1 MFCVYSGRGFP
12 ELGSAMS
19 GVRFVRAVRFGL
31 PLALAFALGAPVA
44 DAAPTRTRQVAA
56 APVVTAKAER
66 RDVPRLARTVGNVV
80 ASTTVQI
87 KPQIEGRVIEAGFV
101 EGQLVS
107 AGALLFRIDP
117 RPFQAELDQAQALLA
132 RDQAQLDQARLEL
145 ARQKDLSTRG
155 VASAQRYE
163 QAQADAK
170 ALAASVAADA
180 AAVASAKLK
189 LGYTE
194 IRSPIAGKTGTILV
208 HPGNIVK
215 ANETALVSVSAIEPV
230 RVAVT
235 LPQQLLPVLQARMRE
250 GGTELLIDVP
260 GGKGETLSGRV
271 DFIGDV
277 VDPLSGTIAVRATF
291 SNADHRLV
299 PGQFVTASIVLEVL
313 KDAVAVPFEAVNT
326 GQHGP
331 YVYVIDA
338 DGKAQARDVAVLY
351 ADAGVAA
358 LRGEIAPGERVVV
371 DGQLRLAPGVATTEA
386 KAPAAP

>member
-1 MFCVYSGRGFP
+1 
-12 ELGSAMS
+12 MS
-19 GVRFVRAVRFGL
+19 GARFVRVVRFGL
-31 PLALAFALGAPVA
+31 PLALAFALAPPA
-44 DAAPTRTRQVAA
+44 DAAIRARQVAA

-66 RDVPRLARTVGNVV
+66 RDVPRLARTVGNVL

-87 KPQIEGRVIEAGFV
+87 RPQVEGRVVEAGFV
-101 EGQLVS
+101 EGQLVP
-107 AGALLFRIDP
+107 AGDLLFRIDP
-117 RPFQAELDQAQALLA
+117 RPFQAELDQALAMLA

-155 VASAQRYE
+155 VASAQRFE
-163 QAQADAK
+163 QAQAEAK

-180 AAVASAKLK
+180 ATVASARLR

-194 IRSPIAGKTGTILV
+194 IRSPIAGKTGAILV

-235 LPQQLLPVLQARMRE
+235 LPQQLLPVLQTRMRE
-250 GGTELLIDVP
+250 GGTDLLINVP
-260 GGKGETLSGRV
+260 GGAGDTLSGRV
-271 DFIGDV
+271 DFVGDV

-313 KDAVAVPFEAVNT
+313 KDAIAVPFEAVNT

-331 YVYVIDA
+331 YVYVVDA
-338 DGKAQARDVAVLY
+338 EGKAQVRDVAVLY
-351 ADAGVAA
+351 ADQGVAA
-358 LRGEIAPGERVVV
+358 LKGDLAPGDAVVI
-371 DGQLRLAPGVATTEA
+371 DGQLRLAPGVPTVEA
-386 KAPAAP
+386 EGAARP